1 MEMKMRTKIEE
12 IAISGSKLDGDR
24 DRKVPLLICQS
35 IIVIVIFIVIVIA
48 LGDTFW
54 KGPYHLGLHRHRHRM
69 IDRKC
74 HLFASNVDQ
83 NSWNTRHQMWNSPP
97 HWNANGLHS
106 NFHFQP
112 TLNWT
117 TWIFEKFPSVLKDQ
131 RNILEKKPVP
141 PCNPIQDQGR
151 SSFPNLNLLFTR
163 KSSGKMVSWRIKVG
177 ALFQT

>member
-1 MEMKMRTKIEE
+1 
-12 IAISGSKLDGDR
+12 
-24 DRKVPLLICQS
+24 
-35 IIVIVIFIVIVIA
+35 
-48 LGDTFW
+48 
-54 KGPYHLGLHRHRHRM
+54 M
-69 IDRKC
+69 IDRTC
-74 HLFASNVDQ
+74 HLFANVDQ

-97 HWNANGLHS
+97 HWNANGLHL

-117 TWIFEKFPSVLKDQ
+117 MWIFEKFPSVLKDQ

-163 KSSGKMVSWRIKVG
+163 KSSGKVSGHKEKERRKKRKYWGKVGFLENQESTLFELKPRMDKRNKNNINLKPALYNNISQSKMILKIKVG